1 MPGREKMKK
10 QWQLAV
16 MVFVLLGSLVMS
28 SFPLAQTAEAK
39 GIVTKIALRG
49 SALFPA
55 AFGTAKYKVDGAERE
70 FQVEVENI
78 TSLAGQRL
86 YVVVN
91 GARVGSFVVTSL
103 GTGRLI
109 RNTTRGQNVP
119 FITAGS
125 TVRVKTGAGA
135 VVVRGTF

>member
-1 MPGREKMKK
+1 MKK

-39 GIVTKIALRG
+39 GIVTRIALRG
-49 SALFPA
+49 SAQFPQA
-55 AFGTAKYKVDGAERE
+55 VGTAKYKVDGAERE

-78 TSLAGQRL
+78 KSLAGKRL
-86 YVVVN
+86 YVFVD